1 MSLDITGLYIRAKLD
16 GKVNSYD
23 IMEVFVRD
31 RRQVEEFL
39 STKKK
44 EWSDNLSLILM
55 EKIASLYS
63 QLSQQH

>member
-1 MSLDITGLYIRAKLD
+1 MSLDITGLFIRAKLD
-16 GKVNSYD
+16 GKVDSYD

-44 EWSDNLSLILM
+44 E
-55 EKIASLYS
+55 
-63 QLSQQH
+63 

>member
-1 MSLDITGLYIRAKLD
+1 MSLDITGLFIRAKLD
-16 GKVNSYD
+16 GKVDSYD

>member
-16 GKVNSYD
+16 GKVDSYD